1 MEAADDEARDTQTPL
16 KLMSSKRTD
25 DDPGNGSSRRL
36 SSGGGKT
43 GKDRSSRRV
52 SQTKHTTYFLP
63 PQHPRVHILDRPD
76 LDSRV
81 LVSGTAKQLL
91 PSETYF
97 AHQRLVWKDRFVF
110 LDRTLGVLVFRSKDA
125 YERRDKRQCEIFFYR
140 DIAKVNKSGSE
151 FTLLIKHRAQAR
163 VGKQTVVFL
172 ASQGPEQCAE
182 FAEAIT
188 IKIQIVCSVFTV
200 GVNGEFP
207 ENAVCGVRPN
217 VAVCFSGGGGRA
229 HACAASQMRALHYL
243 GLLDKSRTDYLTGVS
258 AGAWATAIYTFYE
271 DGAEKDDELFGPL
284 LSVSGSGDSTESLKR
299 WTLDELESHEVC
311 PILQPCLDNAVT
323 VARELM
329 FSVNARQLW
338 ERVLGRIFLRPFGLD
353 EPHPYCL
360 REELDSIKEKNPQL
374 ESVKFFT
381 PRTGARPFWMCHG
394 SIIGP
399 TWAKIGDMLPIQ
411 FSPLYVGSP
420 YLHKIHYSSEAA
432 AGGAGGGGHR
442 SGRRRRS
449 SILSKGKSAEVWVG
463 GGMVSPFVFGG
474 DEPHTLLKSS
484 KPSHTTMSS
493 WHFRS
498 SRNMVTT
505 TTTTAPSEDAAPPK
519 PEMPMHS
526 AVFASLMQ
534 EVAKHEHD
542 HEEHAHAAAATTTTT
557 TTTTVSIR
565 QRLLSTGSAPASK
578 PGAVQR
584 ALSDVQDAVDSL
596 QLGPGMIDRVFKYAQ
611 AALSVHP
618 TTAGPRGRNGS
629 VVGDGI
635 YTKQVGLPFPEKPFS
650 LRHTVGISSDA
661 PSVNLHERSLFNR
674 LNVQEN
680 YWSPVYSA
688 DNRPTEKGMHE
699 VEKDELDVTR
709 QVAMD
714 MGDGGSL
721 DNLGLCAML
730 QRRVRRIVVFS
741 NSSVCVPSPRHSG
754 GAGGEHS
761 EHFKRHT
768 LHASVVRRLSPEERF
783 GIEDLDRAPTYSEW
797 MDDDLLPLF
806 GQQIDQATLNYLG
819 THHEHNHVFPLEE
832 LRPLLRKFQ
841 AKLEQGE
848 PIVVRHTHR
857 VLENAYWGIEG
868 GWDVEVLWVYL
879 DESRVFRDHLPEDTR
894 HELDRMA
901 SGDFARFPNYR
912 TFGNNKSVSIDI
924 SLTRKQLT
932 LLSCFTEWQVMHN
945 RELFTEFMDSSNM
958 PEFIRQRRPLDAT
971 VSQLEKEGFL
981 I

>member
-1 MEAADDEARDTQTPL
+1 MDDTDEAGDIPL
-16 KLMSSKRTD
+16 KMMSFKRTD
-25 DDPGNGSSRRL
+25 DDPGNGSNRRL
-36 SSGGGKT
+36 SSGGKP
-43 GKDRSSRRV
+43 GKDRSGRRA
-52 SQTKHTTYFLP
+52 SLTKQTSYFLP
-63 PQHPRVHILDRPD
+63 PQYPRVHILERPD

-81 LVSGTAKQLL
+81 LISGTAKLL
-91 PSETYF
+91 VPSESYF
-97 AHQRLVWKDRFVF
+97 AHQRMVWKDRFVF
-110 LDRTLGVLVFRSKDA
+110 VDRTLGVLVFRSKDA

-151 FTLLIKHRAQAR
+151 FTLLIKRRAQAR
-163 VGKQTVVFL
+163 VGKQTVPFL
-172 ASQGPEQCAE
+172 ASLGPEQCTE
-182 FAEAIT
+182 FANAIT
-188 IKIQIVCSVFTV
+188 DKIQIICSVFTV

-243 GLLDKSRTDYLTGVS
+243 GLLDKSKTDYITGVS

-271 DGAEKDDELFGPL
+271 EGAKTDDELFGPL
-284 LSVSGSGDSTESLKR
+284 LSVSSSNAESTEGLKR
-299 WTLDELESHEVC
+299 WTLEELESHEVC

-323 VARELM
+323 VARDLL
-329 FSVNARQLW
+329 FTVNARQLW

-360 REELDSIKEKNPQL
+360 REELETIKAKNPQL

-381 PRTGARPFWMCHG
+381 PRTSARPFWMCHG

-420 YLHKIHYSSEAA
+420 YLHKIHYSSEA
-432 AGGAGGGGHR
+432 GGGR
-442 SGRRRRS
+442 RGRRRRS
-449 SILSKGKSAEVWVG
+449 SLLSSGKSAEVWVG

-484 KPSHTTMSS
+484 KPSHTTMNS

-498 SRNMVTT
+498 NKNMVTT
-505 TTTTAPSEDAAPPK
+505 TTTTEEVPLN
-519 PEMPMHS
+519 PEPPMHS
-526 AVFASLMQ
+526 AIFASLMQ
-534 EVAKHEHD
+534 EAAKHEHE
-542 HEEHAHAAAATTTTT
+542 HEEHVATTTTV
-557 TTTTVSIR
+557 TTTVSIR
-565 QRLLSTGSAPASK
+565 QRLLSSSSK
-578 PGAVQR
+578 PGTIQR
-584 ALSDVQDAVDSL
+584 TLSDVQDAVDSL

-618 TTAGPRGRNGS
+618 NTTVPRGRNGS
-629 VVGDGI
+629 VIGDGI

-741 NSSVCVPSPRHSG
+741 NSSVCVPSPKRSG
-754 GAGGEHS
+754 EDS

-768 LHASVVRRLSPEERF
+768 FHASVVRRLGPEEKS

-797 MDDDLLPLF
+797 MDDDMLPLF
-806 GQQIDQATLNYLG
+806 GQEIDQATLNYLG

-841 AKLEQGE
+841 SKLELGE
-848 PIVVRHTHR
+848 PIVVRQTHR

-868 GWDVEVLWVYL
+868 GWDVDILWVYL
-879 DESRVFRDHLPEDTR
+879 DESRVFWEHLPEDTR
-894 HELDRMA
+894 REIDRMG

-932 LLSCFTEWQVMHN
+932 LLSTFTEWQVMHN
-945 RELFTEFMDSSNM
+945 RELFTEFMDSANM
-958 PEFIRQRRPLDAT
+958 PEFVRQRKPLDAT